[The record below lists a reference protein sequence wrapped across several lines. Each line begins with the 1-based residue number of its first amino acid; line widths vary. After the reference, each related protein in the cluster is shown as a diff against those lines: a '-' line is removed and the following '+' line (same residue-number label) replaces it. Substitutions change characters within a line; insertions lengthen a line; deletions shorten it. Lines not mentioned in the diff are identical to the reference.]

1 MIDIPIVYEDDSI
14 LVINKPAGIIVNR
27 ADTVKFDTVQDWAE
41 LHLSFPRRRESTEP
55 WGDAFESRAGI
66 AHRIDKETTGIL
78 LIGKTP
84 EVFLHLQSQFK
95 ERTIKKTYCALVH
108 GSVET
113 PDGTINAPIGRLP
126 WNRERFGIVPGG
138 KEAVTKYT
146 VVKHLNCVDPDGTHE
161 KITLVELHPETG
173 RTHQIRVHM
182 KYINHPLLGDYL
194 YAGRKTSRGDRE
206 WATRVMLHAWKLTCI
221 HPVTGNSLDFEAPMP
236 DDMLTIISN
245 SK

>member
-1 MIDIPIVYEDDSI
+1 MIDIPVLYEDDSL
-14 LVINKPAGIIVNR
+14 LVVDKPAGVIVNR
-27 ADTVKFDTVQDWAE
+27 ADTVKVDTVQDWAE
-41 LHLSFPRRRESTEP
+41 QKLTIHNPSSRS

-84 EVFLHLQSQFK
+84 EAFANLQAQFK
-95 ERTIKKTYCALVH
+95 DRTVKKTYCALVH
-108 GSVET
+108 GYVET

-138 KEAVTKYT
+138 KEAVTKYR
-146 VVKHLNCVDPDGTHE
+146 VVKHLDCVDPDGNTE

-206 WATRVMLHAWKLTCI
+206 WATRVMLHAWKLTCA
-221 HPVTGNSLDFEAPMP
+221 HPATSQLLDFEAPMP
-236 DDMLTIISN
+236 DDMNSIINN
-245 SK
+245 S

>member
-1 MIDIPIVYEDDSI
+1 MIDIPIVYEDDAL
-14 LVINKPAGIIVNR
+14 LVINKPAGVIVNR
-27 ADTVKFDTVQDWAE
+27 AETVKVDTVQDWAE
-41 LHLSFPRRRESTEP
+41 QKLSIHIPPGTA

-66 AHRIDKETTGIL
+66 AHRIDKETTGLL
-78 LIGKTP
+78 LIGKTS
-84 EVFLHLQSQFK
+84 EVFLDLQRQFK
-95 ERTIKKTYCALVH
+95 ERTVKKTYCALVH
-108 GSVET
+108 GVVET

-138 KEAVTKYT
+138 KEAVTRYT
-146 VVKHLNCVDPDGTHE
+146 VVKHLDCTDPYGEHE

-206 WATRVMLHAWKLTCI
+206 WATRVMLHAWKLTCL
-221 HPVTGNSLDFEAPMP
+221 HPITGISLDFEAPMP
-236 DDMLTIISN
+236 DDMIRIIN
-245 SK
+245 S

>member
-1 MIDIPIVYEDDSI
+1 MIDIPVLFEDDSL
-14 LVINKPAGIIVNR
+14 LVVDKPAGVIVNR
-27 ADTVKFDTVQDWAE
+27 ADTVKTDTVQDWAE
-41 LHLSFPRRRESTEP
+41 QKLHIQVTPGQP

-84 EVFLHLQSQFK
+84 EAFANLQAQFK
-95 ERTIKKTYCALVH
+95 DRTVKKTYCALVH
-108 GSVET
+108 GRVET

-138 KEAVTKYT
+138 KEAITTYR
-146 VVKHLNCVDPDGTHE
+146 VVKHLDCVDPDGNQE

-206 WATRVMLHAWKLTCI
+206 WATRVMLHAWKLTCA
-221 HPVTGNSLDFEAPMP
+221 HPSTSQLLDFEAPMP
-236 DDMLTIISN
+236 HDMNRIITQE
-245 SK
+245 